1 MVTEERRT
9 GTPVKDRLFNEWYKF
24 SFFSAVHLLETLA
37 PEKNKLGAGL
47 EPGKEAVRFAV
58 KPGFSFPA
66 SDISNLVP
74 GAKEDDP
81 ATMEVAFMGLVGP
94 SGLLPHWYNTL
105 ALDRLRAKDSAL
117 TAFLDLFHHR
127 LISLFYLAW
136 KKHQFPVNFL
146 PGAKDKLSGYLLSL
160 CGLGTSKLTG
170 RIGFAEE
177 SLSFYSGLLSRMAPS
192 GSSISGTVAHFSGTE
207 ASVEQFI
214 ERKIPLSEGD
224 LSRLGQANSGL
235 GTNYIL
241 GQYVWE
247 CQTKFRVRLG
257 PMSLREYTRLMP
269 AGDMHNPTFSLVRY
283 MVGIEYE
290 FEICLCLKREEAPPC
305 ILGASVGHTETRLG
319 WSTWLKSPEFVHP
332 ENLCTTFQE
341 SSNLYQ

>member
-1 MVTEERRT
+1 MVTKERRT
-9 GTPVKDRLFNEWYKF
+9 GTHVKDRLFDEWYKF

-37 PEKNKLGAGL
+37 PEKNKLGAAL
-47 EPGKEAVRFAV
+47 EPGNEAVRFTV
-58 KPGFSFPA
+58 KTGFSFPA
-66 SDISNLVP
+66 SDIANLKP
-74 GAKEDDP
+74 GEEDGP
-81 ATMEVAFMGLVGP
+81 AALEVAFMGLIGP

-105 ALDRLRAKDSAL
+105 ALERLRAKDSAL
-117 TAFLDLFHHR
+117 TDFLDLFHHR
-127 LISLFYLAW
+127 LITLFYLAW

-160 CGLGTSKLTG
+160 CGLGTPKLTG

-192 GSSISGTVAHFSGTE
+192 GSTISKTVTHFSGTN
-207 ASVEQFI
+207 ASVEQFV
-214 ERKIPLSEGD
+214 ERKIPLAEGD

-235 GTNYIL
+235 GRDYIL

-247 CQTKFRVRLG
+247 CQTKFRVKIG
-257 PMSLREYTRLMP
+257 PMSFPEYIRLMP
-269 AGDMHNPTFSLVRY
+269 SGDMHNPTFALVRY

-290 FEICLCLKREEAPPC
+290 FEICLYLKREEAPPC
-305 ILGASVGHTETRLG
+305 ILGVSAGNAETRLG

-332 ENLCTTFQE
+332 EDLCTTFQE